1 MSVDAFSANNNTN
14 FEVAKFSEL
23 TPTQMAELK
32 NGPGFD
38 ALRAVTVNSK
48 IEELVNAERE
58 KQARKAERRAAKE
71 AKREEARRRDAAAK
85 GLTQNKLSKKE
96 RKALEALAA

>member
-1 MSVDAFSANNNTN
+1 MSVDAFSANKAD

-23 TPTQMAELK
+23 TPEQMAELK

-38 ALRAVTVNSK
+38 AFRAVTVNSK

-58 KQARKAERRAAKE
+58 KQARKVRLHTSFEFIHGFIINN
-71 AKREEARRRDAAAK
+71 D
-85 GLTQNKLSKKE
+85 
-96 RKALEALAA
+96 

>member
-1 MSVDAFSANNNTN
+1 METLKDTKFTVG
-14 FEVAKFSEL
+14 KFSDL

-32 NGPGFD
+32 DGPGFD
-38 ALRAVTVNSK
+38 AFRAVAVNSK